1 LSKKFNVLKL
11 YRMNNKILKNIA
23 AITVVILALDFMY
36 ISATRNMFEIQI
48 ADVQRVALQMRP
60 LGGILCYLLLVIG
73 LYYFIVREH
82 RTVFDAFLL
91 GLVIYGVYEST
102 SYALLKKWKWNIVL
116 MDTLWGGVLFALTTF
131 ITYKVVK

>member
-1 LSKKFNVLKL
+1 
-11 YRMNNKILKNIA
+11 MNNKILKNIA